1 MKNALPSSHIA
12 KKRAAIEAKNR
23 FHTGGEESKEQ
34 HVVKGAMILL
44 AATGLVK
51 LIGALFKI
59 PLTNLLGGEGMGY
72 FSTAYGLFNPMYAVS
87 VAGFPVALS
96 KLVSQYRAEGRISDL
111 HRTYRLSW
119 ILFSVVGILGTAA
132 IYFLAGPFC
141 SFTGNPQA
149 FWSVRMIAPALLFG
163 CMMSVYRGYYQGMG
177 NMNPTAFSQLAEAL
191 TKLLCGIG
199 AVLVVR
205 QIGMEQFSHTGTVFG
220 LPASSYQEA
229 QELLAPFCSAGAVA
243 GVSISTLA
251 GTLFLI
257 CYHLFTGRRGRY
269 RVRPQQPP
277 RSYRNLGRSLAE
289 IAVPVCLGAVAVNL
303 TGVVDLFTVMN
314 GLERAISTAPQQVLE
329 HLPAICAQTANAEM
343 LPNFLYGSYQGLA
356 VNLYTLLPAITASFG
371 VSSLPSISGSFA
383 KGDAAA
389 VCRQVNMVLNMTLLF
404 ALPAGL
410 GLSVLSEPILTLLY
424 PGRGA
429 EVAVAAPLLSQLGVA
444 AIFVAVSMPVN
455 SMLQAIGKAK
465 LPVKLMLWGA
475 GFKLALNLLLIPNP
489 ALHINGAPWGSLAC
503 YLLLAVAGLR
513 VLFQTTGAR
522 PQWKKWGKLL
532 AASLGC
538 AGCAKGGYWLLSGV
552 CSPSF
557 STVVSILIAAG
568 VYLCLLQL
576 FGMFSQKELGR
587 FLFKGKN
594 PKKT

>member
-1 MKNALPSSHIA
+1 
-12 KKRAAIEAKNR
+12 
-23 FHTGGEESKEQ
+23 
-34 HVVKGAMILL
+34 
-44 AATGLVK
+44 
-51 LIGALFKI
+51 
-59 PLTNLLGGEGMGY
+59 
-72 FSTAYGLFNPMYAVS
+72 
-87 VAGFPVALS
+87 
-96 KLVSQYRAEGRISDL
+96 
-111 HRTYRLSW
+111 
-119 ILFSVVGILGTAA
+119 
-132 IYFLAGPFC
+132 
-141 SFTGNPQA
+141 
-149 FWSVRMIAPALLFG
+149 
-163 CMMSVYRGYYQGMG
+163 
-177 NMNPTAFSQLAEAL
+177 
-191 TKLLCGIG
+191 
-199 AVLVVR
+199 
-205 QIGMEQFSHTGTVFG
+205 
-220 LPASSYQEA
+220 
-229 QELLAPFCSAGAVA
+229 
-243 GVSISTLA
+243 
-251 GTLFLI
+251 
-257 CYHLFTGRRGRY
+257 
-269 RVRPQQPP
+269 
-277 RSYRNLGRSLAE
+277 
-289 IAVPVCLGAVAVNL
+289 
-303 TGVVDLFTVMN
+303 
-314 GLERAISTAPQQVLE
+314 
-329 HLPAICAQTANAEM
+329 M